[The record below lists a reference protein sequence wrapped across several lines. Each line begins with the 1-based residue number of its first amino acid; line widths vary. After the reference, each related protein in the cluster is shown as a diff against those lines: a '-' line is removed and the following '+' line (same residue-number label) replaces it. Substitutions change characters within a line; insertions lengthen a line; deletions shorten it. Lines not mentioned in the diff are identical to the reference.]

1 MASDLR
7 VKTQNAI
14 DALRE
19 ANKNCSLAMLIDGDT
34 GLVLCKSS
42 QSVIPQDELDE
53 LAASTQTQRGN
64 LIASA
69 MVDMSSKARSMSW
82 SQFDKTAVT
91 TVVSS
96 VGANQDTLVCRFDS
110 APDRSALF
118 ESAQTIFDLTS
129 DAEAA

>member
-64 LIASA
+64 LIAGLPFRFSTRPLSA
-69 MVDMSSKARSMSW
+69 V
-82 SQFDKTAVT
+82 
-91 TVVSS
+91 
-96 VGANQDTLVCRFDS
+96 
-110 APDRSALF
+110 
-118 ESAQTIFDLTS
+118 
-129 DAEAA
+129 